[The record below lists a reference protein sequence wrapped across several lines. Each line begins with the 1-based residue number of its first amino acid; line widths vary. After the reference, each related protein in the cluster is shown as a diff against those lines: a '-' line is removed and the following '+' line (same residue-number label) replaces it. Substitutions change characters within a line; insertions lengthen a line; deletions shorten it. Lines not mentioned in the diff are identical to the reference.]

1 MKKYVRKNITIEENK
16 LDIINDYINKNN
28 LSFSQFI
35 SDVSISYIT
44 NQENLDLLNFMNSN
58 VSYIDDAEQKEI
70 DALNI
75 DYSDTNG
82 KELSINEFLQD

>member
-1 MKKYVRKNITIEENK
+1 MKKYVRKNITIEESK

-58 VSYIDDAEQKEI
+58 VSYVDDAEQKEI